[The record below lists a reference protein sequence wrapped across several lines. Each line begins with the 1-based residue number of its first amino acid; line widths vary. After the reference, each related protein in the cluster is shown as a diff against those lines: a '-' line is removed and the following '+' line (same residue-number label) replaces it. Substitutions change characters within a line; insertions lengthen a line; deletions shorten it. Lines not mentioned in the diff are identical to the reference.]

1 MRALHFAALFFLTLG
16 NFSCSSYSIFGNRER
31 LGEEVFEKSFSEDYA
46 EHLNFQGNTYLT
58 SPDVKVYDL
67 SKKNKNYFRS
77 IYKKIVENNE
87 LILHQKGA
95 LEVTIIQSD
104 VPFYFSLPG
113 AKFFFSRGLLKNYIK
128 NEGMLVACFSYE
140 ILKSLRLLYP
150 KRLAFPKGY
159 IRTEEML
166 SLTRLPF
173 KARIE
178 LHKWAFNILKRS
190 NFDPYGYLIWLQ
202 IQNKNPLDFSF
213 QHGHNNRMIRE
224 EYFLKNYILKEVGY
238 LKKRQLVEKNSSH
251 EFKANEIFK
260 ASDLMVDSLTQL
272 IASKRIKED

>member
-1 MRALHFAALFFLTLG
+1 MRYLNLITIFFLIF
-16 NFSCSSYSIFGNRER
+16 NIYSCSSYSFFGN
-31 LGEEVFEKSFSEDYA
+31 KSDLTEQALNRHYSEDYV
-46 EHLNFQGNTYLT
+46 EHLKFQGKTYLA
-58 SPDVKVYDL
+58 SPETKIYKL
-67 SKKNKNYFRS
+67 SKKNKSYFAS

-87 LILHQKGA
+87 LILRQKNNI
-95 LEVTIIQSD
+95 EVKIIQSE

-128 NEGMLVACFSYE
+128 NEGVLVACFSYE

-150 KRLAFPKGY
+150 KKITFPKGY

-166 SLTRLPF
+166 SLTRLPL
-173 KARIE
+173 KARVE

-213 QHGHNNRMIRE
+213 QHGHNSRMIRE
-224 EYFLKNYILKEVGY
+224 EYSLKNYILKEVGY
-238 LKKRQLVEKNSSH
+238 LKKRQLVEKNSSR
-251 EFKANEIFK
+251 EFYNLIR
-260 ASDLMVDSLTQL
+260 SLTK
-272 IASKRIKED
+272 S

>member
-1 MRALHFAALFFLTLG
+1 MRYLHLIAIFFLIFCG
-16 NFSCSSYSIFGNRER
+16 YSCSTYNIFSNQSNLAQQSLGKSY
-31 LGEEVFEKSFSEDYA
+31 SEDYV
-46 EHLNFQGNTYLT
+46 EHLKFQGNTYLV
-58 SPDVKVYDL
+58 SPATKTYRL
-67 SKKNKNYFRS
+67 SKKSRDYFES

-87 LILHQKGA
+87 LILHQKNN
-95 LEVTIIQSD
+95 LEVNVIQSE

-128 NEGMLVACFSYE
+128 NEGVLVACFSYE

-150 KRLAFPKGY
+150 KKVTFPKGF

-166 SLTRLPF
+166 SLTRLPL
-173 KARIE
+173 KARIQ

-213 QHGHNNRMIRE
+213 QHGHNSRMIRE
-224 EYFLKNYILKEVGY
+224 EYSLKNYILKEVGY
-238 LKKRQLVEKNSSH
+238 LKKRQLVEKNSSR
-251 EFKANEIFK
+251 EFYNLIR
-260 ASDLMVDSLTQL
+260 SLTK
-272 IASKRIKED
+272 S

>member
-1 MRALHFAALFFLTLG
+1 MRYLRLIAIFFLIFCG
-16 NFSCSSYSIFGNRER
+16 YSCSSYNIFNNQSNPAQQS
-31 LGEEVFEKSFSEDYA
+31 LGKSYSEDYV
-46 EHLNFQGNTYLT
+46 EHLKFQGKTYLT
-58 SPDVKVYDL
+58 SPATKTYRL
-67 SKKNKNYFRS
+67 SKKSRDYFES

-87 LILHQKGA
+87 LILHQKNN
-95 LEVTIIQSD
+95 LEVNVIQSE

-128 NEGMLVACFSYE
+128 NEGVLVACFSYE

-150 KRLAFPKGY
+150 KKVTFPKGF

-166 SLTRLPF
+166 SLTRLPL
-173 KARIE
+173 KARVQ

-213 QHGHNNRMIRE
+213 QHGHNSRMIRE
-224 EYFLKNYILKEVGY
+224 EYSLKNYILKEVGY
-238 LKKRQLVEKNSSH
+238 LKKRQLVEKNSSR
-251 EFKANEIFK
+251 EFYNLIR
-260 ASDLMVDSLTQL
+260 SLTK
-272 IASKRIKED
+272 S